1 MWTAL
6 IFLILAFSSGALS
19 QSRSRFAHYRS
30 WNSKMYPVWRDGD
43 PRYRDCWKGGEVT
56 FEVRNDSPTLT
67 GAKATFNIDVGFP
80 QNQTVLPDGQVVW
93 ARNCTINGTSYT
105 MGQTVYPES
114 NFSQEWTGVFPDR
127 TPFNKISNKKP
138 RFIYVWKT
146 WGKYWQVADGPSS
159 LLTIETDN
167 VPLGSYSMEVVIYH
181 CRGRDKFI
189 PLGYASTQFS
199 ITDQIPF
206 AVTLSQVGDINQ
218 GDQSFIQNR
227 AVSFSVNLHDPS
239 QYLSGSDI
247 SFNWDFGD
255 NSGTLISRENTIT
268 HTYLST
274 GSFRP
279 QVVLMAAISNGCQ
292 LSPTP
297 AATVVPSIP
306 AIDDATAVESIVLTV
321 SPQPADIMPVAA
333 DVVTVAA
340 NDLAVAATDIAE
352 LENAAQEEPTVA
364 ADTAVAVMVAT
375 SAPVEA
381 EPATELPAADINLAA
396 TVLPEAPAADI
407 NLAATVLPEAPA
419 ADINLA
425 ATVLPEAPA
434 ADINLAATVL
444 PEAPAADINLAATVL
459 PEAPAADINLA
470 ATVLPEAPAADI
482 NLAATVL
489 PEAPAADIN
498 LAATVLPEAPAAV
511 VDTTSVQTGIETVAP
526 TGDATII
533 LTPEAVATDIVASVI
548 PAAEDIEAVNAA
560 AAGVS
565 EATEAINGVTSIPEA
580 TVSELEAE
588 LVPGTEATQA
598 ALVIAKRQAPEMPAE
613 TNCVIYRYGSFSTT
627 LTVIQGIESV
637 EIVEVNNVVIVA
649 TELEQNAVDL
659 TVTCQGSLPSQVCT
673 VVSDADCTSPVQ
685 SLQCNDV
692 TPTPEC
698 QMVLRQFFNN
708 SGTFCINV
716 SLTNDVSLAVA
727 SAMLSVAIDTNS
739 STRNT
744 AGAILGVLVFI
755 CAVGAI
761 AFTYKRYKDYR
772 PLTGD
777 DGSSGFSSGRSS
789 MPLML
794 WNLLSRR
801 STAESRPLLLG
812 RVV

>member
-1 MWTAL
+1 MHTAIMWTPL
-6 IFLILAFSSGALS
+6 IFLILTFSSGALS
-19 QSRSRFAHYRS
+19 QSRTRFAHYRS

-43 PRYRDCWKGGEVT
+43 PRFRDCWKGGEVT
-56 FEVRNDSPTLT
+56 FKVRSDSPTLT
-67 GAKATFNIDVGFP
+67 GAKTTFNIDVGFP
-80 QNQTVLPDGQVVW
+80 QNQTALPDGQVVW

-114 NFSQEWTGVFPDR
+114 NMPQQWTGVFPDR
-127 TPFNKISNKKP
+127 TPFNKTSNIKP
-138 RFIYVWKT
+138 RFIYVWKML
-146 WGKYWQVADGPSS
+146 GKYWQVADGPSS

-181 CRGRDKFI
+181 CRGKDKFI

-227 AVSFSVNLHDPS
+227 AVSFSINVHDPS
-239 QYLSGSDI
+239 QYLSGSDV

-255 NSGTLISRENTIT
+255 NSGTLISRETTIT

-292 LSPTP
+292 INPTP
-297 AATVVPSIP
+297 AATVVPP
-306 AIDDATAVESIVLTV
+306 VPVTDDTTAVESIVLTV
-321 SPQPADIMPVAA
+321 SPQPADVIPVAD

-340 NDLAVAATDIAE
+340 NDLAVAADV
-352 LENAAQEEPTVA
+352 TVA
-364 ADTAVAVMVAT
+364 ANDLPVAADVTVAANDLPVAADVTVAANDLAVAADVTVAANDLPAAADVTVAANDLPAAADVTVAANDLPAAADVTVAANDLPAAADVTVAANDLPVAATDTAADLDNVAQEVAEDTAVAV
-375 SAPVEA
+375 
-381 EPATELPAADINLAA
+381 DINLAA
-396 TVLPEAPAADI
+396 TVLPETPAD
-407 NLAATVLPEAPA
+407 V
-419 ADINLA
+419 D
-425 ATVLPEAPA
+425 
-434 ADINLAATVL
+434 
-444 PEAPAADINLAATVL
+444 
-459 PEAPAADINLA
+459 
-470 ATVLPEAPAADI
+470 
-482 NLAATVL
+482 
-489 PEAPAADIN
+489 
-498 LAATVLPEAPAAV
+498 
-511 VDTTSVQTGIETVAP
+511 DTTSVQTVVETVAP
-526 TGDATII
+526 PGAAII
-533 LTPEAVATDIVASVI
+533 IIPEAVATEVVASVI
-548 PAAEDIEAVNAA
+548 PA
-560 AAGVS
+560 
-565 EATEAINGVTSIPEA
+565 TEAITGVTSIPEA
-580 TVSELEAE
+580 AVSESEAE
-588 LVPGTEATQA
+588 PVAGTEETQA
-598 ALVIAKRQAPEMPAE
+598 ALIIAKRQAPEMPAE

-637 EIVEVNNVVIVA
+637 EIVEVNNVVVMA

-692 TPTPEC
+692 TPAPEC
-698 QMVLRQFFNN
+698 QIVLRQFFNN

-716 SLTNDVSLAVA
+716 SLTNDVSLAVT

-739 STRNT
+739 PRNT

-761 AFTYKRYKDYR
+761 AFTYRRFKEYH
-772 PLTGD
+772 PLRED
-777 DGSSGFSSGRSS
+777 DTSSSFSSGRSS
-789 MPLML
+789 VSLML
-794 WNLLSRR
+794 WSLLSRR

>member
-1 MWTAL
+1 
-6 IFLILAFSSGALS
+6 
-19 QSRSRFAHYRS
+19 
-30 WNSKMYPVWRDGD
+30 MYPVWRDGD

-56 FEVRNDSPTLT
+56 FKVRSDSPTLT

-80 QNQTVLPDGQVVW
+80 QNQTALPDGQVVW

-105 MGQTVYPES
+105 VGQTVYPES
-114 NFSQEWTGVFPDR
+114 NMPQQWTGVFPDR
-127 TPFNKISNKKP
+127 TPFNKTSNKKS
-138 RFIYVWKT
+138 RFVYVWKML
-146 WGKYWQVADGPSS
+146 GKYWQVADGPSS

-181 CRGRDKFI
+181 CRGKDKFI

-227 AVSFSVNLHDPS
+227 AVSFSIDVHDPS

-255 NSGTLISRENTIT
+255 NSGTLISREATVT

-292 LSPTP
+292 INPTP
-297 AATVVPSIP
+297 AATVVPPVSVT
-306 AIDDATAVESIVLTV
+306 DDATALESIVLTV
-321 SPQPADIMPVAA
+321 SPQPDDGMPVADDVATVAANDLAVADDVATVAANDLAVADDVATVAANDLAVADDVVTVAANDLPVAA
-333 DVVTVAA
+333 DVTVAANDLAVAADVITVAANDLPVAADVTVAPNDLPVAADVITVEANDLPEAADVITVAA
-340 NDLAVAATDIAE
+340 NDLAVAATDTAADVD
-352 LENAAQEEPTVA
+352 NVAQEVA
-364 ADTAVAVMVAT
+364 VDTAVA
-375 SAPVEA
+375 SE
-381 EPATELPAADINLAA
+381 AADINLAA
-396 TVLPEAPAADI
+396 TVLPETPAD
-407 NLAATVLPEAPA
+407 
-419 ADINLA
+419 
-425 ATVLPEAPA
+425 
-434 ADINLAATVL
+434 
-444 PEAPAADINLAATVL
+444 
-459 PEAPAADINLA
+459 
-470 ATVLPEAPAADI
+470 
-482 NLAATVL
+482 
-489 PEAPAADIN
+489 
-498 LAATVLPEAPAAV
+498 
-511 VDTTSVQTGIETVAP
+511 VDDTASVQTVIEPVAP

-533 LTPEAVATDIVASVI
+533 ITPEAVDEVAASVI
-548 PAAEDIEAVNAA
+548 PA
-560 AAGVS
+560 
-565 EATEAINGVTSIPEA
+565 TEAITGVTSIPEA
-580 TVSELEAE
+580 AVSEPEAE
-588 LVPGTEATQA
+588 PVAGTEETQA
-598 ALVIAKRQAPEMPAE
+598 ALVIAKRQAPEIPAE
-613 TNCVIYRYGSFSTT
+613 ANCVIYRYGSFSTT
-627 LTVIQGIESV
+627 LTVVQGIESV
-637 EIVEVNNVVIVA
+637 EIVEVNNVVVMA

-698 QMVLRQFFNN
+698 QIVLRQFFNN

-716 SLTNDVSLAVA
+716 SLTNDVSLAGT

-739 STRNT
+739 PRNT

-755 CAVGAI
+755 CALGAI
-761 AFTYKRYKDYR
+761 AFTYRRFKEYH
-772 PLTGD
+772 PLRED
-777 DGSSGFSSGRSS
+777 DTSSSLSSGRSS
-789 MPLML
+789 VSLML
-794 WNLLSRR
+794 LSLLSRR
-801 STAESRPLLLG
+801 PTAESRPLLMG

>member
-1 MWTAL
+1 MHTAIMWTPL
-6 IFLILAFSSGALS
+6 IFLILTFSSGALS
-19 QSRSRFAHYRS
+19 QSRTRFAHYRS

-56 FEVRNDSPTLT
+56 FEVRSDSPTLT

-114 NFSQEWTGVFPDR
+114 NIPQEWTGVFPDR
-127 TPFNKISNKKP
+127 TPFTKISTKKP

-146 WGKYWQVADGPSS
+146 LGKYWQVADGPSS

-167 VPLGSYSMEVVIYH
+167 VPLGSYNMEVVIYH
-181 CRGRDKFI
+181 CRGKDKFI
-189 PLGYASTQFS
+189 PLGYSSTQFS

-206 AVTLSQVGDINQ
+206 AMTLSQVGDINQ
-218 GDQSFIQNR
+218 SDQSFIQNR
-227 AVSFSVNLHDPS
+227 AVSFSINLHDPS

-255 NSGTLISRENTIT
+255 NSGTLISRETTVT
-268 HTYLST
+268 HTYLTT

-292 LSPTP
+292 VSPTP
-297 AATVVPSIP
+297 AATVVPP
-306 AIDDATAVESIVLTV
+306 VPLTDEATSVESIVLSV
-321 SPQPADIMPVAA
+321 SPQSVDVMPAAEEGVAA
-333 DVVTVAA
+333 AVTVAA
-340 NDLAVAATDIAE
+340 NDLAVAATDTAAE
-352 LENAAQEEPTVA
+352 LDAAAQEVA
-364 ADTAVAVMVAT
+364 VDTAVAEADSTAAVMVAT
-375 SAPVEA
+375 SAAIEA
-381 EPATELPAADINLAA
+381 QPATELPVADINLAA
-396 TVLPEAPAADI
+396 TVLPEP
-407 NLAATVLPEAPA
+407 
-419 ADINLA
+419 
-425 ATVLPEAPA
+425 
-434 ADINLAATVL
+434 
-444 PEAPAADINLAATVL
+444 
-459 PEAPAADINLA
+459 
-470 ATVLPEAPAADI
+470 
-482 NLAATVL
+482 
-489 PEAPAADIN
+489 
-498 LAATVLPEAPAAV
+498 PAAV
-511 VDTTSVQTGIETVAP
+511 VDTTSVQTVIETVAD
-526 TGDATII
+526 DATIVI
-533 LTPEAVATDIVASVI
+533 ITPEAVAADVVASVI

-565 EATEAINGVTSIPEA
+565 EATEAITDVTSIPEA
-580 TVSELEAE
+580 AVSELEAE
-588 LVPGTEATQA
+588 LVAGTEATQA
-598 ALVIAKRQAPEMPAE
+598 TLVIAKRQAPEMPAE
-613 TNCVIYRYGSFSTT
+613 TNCVIYRYGSLSTT

-637 EIVEVNNVVIVA
+637 EIVEVNNVVIMA

-716 SLTNDVSLAVA
+716 SLTNDVSLAVT

-739 STRNT
+739 SRNT
-744 AGAILGVLVFI
+744 AGAILGVLVLI

-761 AFTYKRYKDYR
+761 AFTYKRFKEYH
-772 PLTGD
+772 PLRED
-777 DGSSGFSSGRSS
+777 NSSNSFGSGRSS
-789 MPLML
+789 VSLML
-794 WNLLSRR
+794 WNLLSQR